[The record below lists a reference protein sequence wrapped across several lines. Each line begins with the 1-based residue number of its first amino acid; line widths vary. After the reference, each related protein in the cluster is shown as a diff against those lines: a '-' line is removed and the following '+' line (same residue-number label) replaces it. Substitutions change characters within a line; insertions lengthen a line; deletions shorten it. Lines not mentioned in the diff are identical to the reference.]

1 MLRHRDILQGA
12 RFTWVTDHKS
22 LEHVLTQKGL
32 SGRQARWL
40 EKLSEFDFN
49 VQYVPGEENI
59 LPDTLSRMYEFD
71 APGTEHAST
80 EYVVH
85 DDDVPVEEP
94 DTMAVHS
101 APVLVRAEALAVSP
115 RRSSCLADMPHTVEA
130 LKAP

>member
-12 RFTWVTDHKS
+12 CFTWVTDHKS
-22 LEHVLTQKGL
+22 LEHILTQKGL
-32 SGRQARWL
+32 SGRQACWL
-40 EKLSEFDFN
+40 EKLSEFDFD
-49 VQYVPGEENI
+49 VQYISGEENV
-59 LPDTLSRMYEFD
+59 LPDALSRIYEFD
-71 APGTEHAST
+71 APGTEHVST

-85 DDDVPVEEP
+85 DEDIPIEVP